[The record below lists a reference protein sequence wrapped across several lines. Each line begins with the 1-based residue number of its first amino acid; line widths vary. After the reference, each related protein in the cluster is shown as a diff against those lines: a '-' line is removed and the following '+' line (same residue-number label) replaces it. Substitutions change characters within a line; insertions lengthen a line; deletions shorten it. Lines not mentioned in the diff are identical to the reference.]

1 MPIRQFITEDSF
13 DPETIEEM
21 SLALEGVCKDLCLKM
36 RDDPV
41 TRVVAETIIELKKN
55 GVHGVSTLQVMALQ
69 KLQPNQ
75 R

>member
-55 GVHGVSTLQVMALQ
+55 GVHDVSTLQVMALQ

>member
-1 MPIRQFITEDSF
+1 MPIRQFITENSF

-41 TRVVAETIIELKKN
+41 TRVVAETIIELKKH